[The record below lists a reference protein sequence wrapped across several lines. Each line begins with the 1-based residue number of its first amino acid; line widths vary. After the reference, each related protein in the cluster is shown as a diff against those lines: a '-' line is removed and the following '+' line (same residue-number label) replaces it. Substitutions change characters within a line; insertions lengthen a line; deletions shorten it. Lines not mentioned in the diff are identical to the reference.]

1 MWKRETLIVAPRFQV
16 PDRGATKHIIIYGG
30 FSPAGA
36 AVGLE
41 LAATA
46 AVVPKKEPSVL
57 STYPQKADKKFL
69 KVTDVTSLSYIYIY
83 HFVTPHFS
91 ITFRGPTISQHHAT
105 TTRNVAGAR
114 PEAFLLTDHLRD
126 RLSLA
131 ELANL
136 TPKI

>member
-69 KVTDVTSLSYIYIY
+69 KVTDVTSLSYIYI
-83 HFVTPHFS
+83 
-91 ITFRGPTISQHHAT
+91 ISSH
-105 TTRNVAGAR
+105 
-114 PEAFLLTDHLRD
+114 LTS
-126 RLSLA
+126 LSLSGVQPYPNITPRRHETSQA
-131 ELANL
+131 RGQRRSFSLTICETALALQNWR
-136 TPKI
+136 I

>member
-41 LAATA
+41 LAAAA

-69 KVTDVTSLSYIYIY
+69 KVTDVTSLSYIYISFRHTSLLY
-83 HFVTPHFS
+83 HFPGSNHIPTSRHDD
-91 ITFRGPTISQHHAT
+91 TKRRRRAARGVPSH
-105 TTRNVAGAR
+105 
-114 PEAFLLTDHLRD
+114 
-126 RLSLA
+126 
-131 ELANL
+131 
-136 TPKI
+136 

>member
-41 LAATA
+41 LAAAA

-69 KVTDVTSLSYIYIY
+69 KVTDVTSLSYIYI
-83 HFVTPHFS
+83 
-91 ITFRGPTISQHHAT
+91 ISSH
-105 TTRNVAGAR
+105 
-114 PEAFLLTDHLRD
+114 LTS
-126 RLSLA
+126 LSLSGVQPYPNITPRRHETSQA
-131 ELANL
+131 RGQRRSFSLTICETALALQNWR
-136 TPKI
+136 I

>member
-41 LAATA
+41 LAAAA

-83 HFVTPHFS
+83 
-91 ITFRGPTISQHHAT
+91 IYICIISSH
-105 TTRNVAGAR
+105 
-114 PEAFLLTDHLRD
+114 LTS
-126 RLSLA
+126 LSLSGVQPYPNITPRRHETSQA
-131 ELANL
+131 RGQRRSFSLTICETALALQNWR
-136 TPKI
+136 I